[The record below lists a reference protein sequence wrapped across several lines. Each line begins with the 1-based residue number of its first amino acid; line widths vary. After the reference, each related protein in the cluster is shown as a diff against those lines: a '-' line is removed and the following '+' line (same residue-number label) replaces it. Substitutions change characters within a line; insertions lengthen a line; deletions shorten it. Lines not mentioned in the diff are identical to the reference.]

1 MSSKIFDPQY
11 WNLETVFKQIYVVP
25 VYQRPY
31 SWDKEQVD
39 VLLQDLYNSYLEDK
53 SSGYYIGNIIVHDKN
68 EKINGNILK
77 FELVDGQQRIT
88 TFALLLLAL
97 YCLSLKSGYPVTD
110 TTVQNIKLALWK
122 YIDRKFVKDYHTV
135 NLNSIEKNAFKDLY
149 DGCFN
154 AENNGFDVINFCE
167 AYSKKNKFEERI
179 FNNFKNIYDYLNNIV
194 GKKKEELLNFAD
206 YILDSVQF
214 IVIESTCKPNKVF
227 SMFESINSKGKKLD
241 EIDLIKTYIFS
252 NLNPDVYDTYLNIWG
267 NLIIETKDNLY
278 DYLYNFIKAYICF
291 YRQNISV
298 INFKAICKKDLL
310 SYYKESVLS
319 EALMKF
325 LDDLNAKV
333 KFYNMLFSAD
343 EAFKLINNKKFR
355 FFYKVFTEISYKH
368 PKPLFLRTLIEYS
381 EGKFAK
387 KEDAIDVFIET
398 IKFMIKYLTIGG
410 RDSKDSITMFSS
422 IMNDIYINGAVSKEI
437 VNNAVVAEL
446 LKQGITPDSLKANLQ
461 SIDAY
466 EQNKKLTIALLALY
480 DSADKYDDGKLKI
493 SYDQAYVVLNNYSAA
508 FSLDHLLV
516 QSPEQDSAEFKYY
529 KDESNNKLVL
539 KDGNDFPTDSVV
551 TGMDYDMFT
560 KVVLNK
566 LGNLRIYYK
575 DRNSARQNMA
585 ISLAEYPNFFMYSD
599 IITRGKAISE
609 LLIDDLL
616 KSPTVDMTKI
626 QLNSFKK
633 NEEALPKM
641 DELIDAGCVKVGD
654 ELYITVQPDDSKAVL
669 IDSKYVMFNS
679 KKMTLNDWGCKVTGW
694 KSIRIYAYAAIV
706 GEIETLQQKRLDFL
720 KNDD

>member
-31 SWDKEQVD
+31 SWDKEQVN
-39 VLLQDLYNSYLEDK
+39 VLLEDLYNSYLEDK
-53 SSGYYIGNIIVHDKN
+53 TAGYYIGNIIVHDKN

-77 FELVDGQQRIT
+77 FELIDGQQRIT

-97 YCLSLKSGYPVTD
+97 YCLSLKKGYPVTD
-110 TTVQNIKLALWK
+110 TTILNIKSALWK

-135 NLNSIEKNAFKDLY
+135 NLNSIEKVAFKNLY
-149 DGCFN
+149 DYCFD
-154 AENNGFDVINFCE
+154 AENRGFDVIGYCE
-167 AYSKKNKFEERI
+167 TYRKKNKFEERI
-179 FNNFKNIYDYLNNIV
+179 FNIFKIIYDYLVDVV
-194 GKKKEELLNFAD
+194 GKEKEEVLNFAD

-214 IVIESTCKPNKVF
+214 IVIESTCRPNKVF

-252 NLNPDVYDTYLNIWG
+252 NLSPDVYDTYLNIWG
-267 NLIIETKDNLY
+267 NLIIETNDNLY

-291 YRQNISV
+291 YRQNISI
-298 INFKAICKKDLL
+298 INFKAICKKELL

-319 EALMKF
+319 VALMKF

-333 KFYNMLFSAD
+333 KFYNMLFSAE

-398 IKFMIKYLTIGG
+398 IKFMIKYLSIGG

-422 IMNDIYINGAVSKEI
+422 IMNDIYINGTVSKEI

-480 DSADKYDDGKLKI
+480 DSADKSDDGKLKI

-539 KDGNDFPTDSVV
+539 KDGNDFPKDSIV

-560 KVVLNK
+560 KVILNK

-575 DRNSARQNMA
+575 DKNSARQNLA
-585 ISLAEYPNFFMYSD
+585 ISLAEYPNFFKYSN
-599 IITRGKAISE
+599 IIARGKEISE

-641 DELIDAGCVKVGD
+641 NELIDAGYVKIGD

-669 IDSKYVMFNS
+669 LDSKYVMFNGT
-679 KKMTLNDWGCKVTGW
+679 KMTLNDWGCKVTGW

-706 GEIETLQQKRLDFL
+706 GEIETLQQKRLDLL